1 MRHSR
6 PVLVLALALAMGSS
20 TTLAQQ
26 PASQKLRVAVMDLSG
41 SALKMQMSTTGLGGG
56 GAPGMPGAVQTT
68 TSVAIPAP
76 AEFARGLTEML
87 GTVLVKTGRVS
98 VLERAAMQQLDQEQ
112 ALAAAGKV
120 TKETGARTGAMLGAQ
135 ALITGDITGFSY
147 AKSSIG
153 GKMANVFKGL
163 TLSTERVTAQVI
175 IDLRLIDP
183 STSELIYSSQGE
195 GKASMT
201 GIAAD
206 LTRDDKSWSAGGTTA
221 TPLGQ
226 ASREALD
233 NAVKALLKGMPKVA
247 WTGRVI
253 DVRDGVV
260 YVNATAADGMRPG
273 LELLVFEVQPAL
285 VDPETGKTLGAPE
298 REVGAIV
305 IDAVLEKF
313 STAKITKGDGI
324 TRGLVLRFKA
334 P

>member
-1 MRHSR
+1 MSFSR
-6 PVLVLALALAMGSS
+6 FVPTLALAVGVS
-20 TTLAQQ
+20 TALAQQ

-41 SALKMQMSTTGLGGG
+41 SVLKMQQSTTGLGGG
-56 GAPGMPGAVQTT
+56 MPGMPGGVQTT

-87 GTVLVKTGRVS
+87 GTVLIKSGRFS
-98 VLERAAMQQLDQEQ
+98 VLERAAMQQLEQEQ
-112 ALAAAGKV
+112 ALAAAGKT
-120 TKETGARTGAMLGAQ
+120 TKETGAKTGAMLGAQ

-153 GKMANVFKGL
+153 GKMANVLKGL
-163 TLSTERVTAQVI
+163 TVSSERVTAEVI

-183 STSELIYSSQGE
+183 STSELIYSSKGE
-195 GKASMT
+195 GKASQT
-201 GIAAD
+201 GVAAD

-226 ASREALD
+226 ASRDALE
-233 NAVKALLKGMPKVA
+233 NAVRALLAGMPKVA

-260 YVNATAADGMRPG
+260 YVNATAAHGMRPG
-273 LELLVFEVQPAL
+273 LELLVFEMQPAL

-298 REVGAIV
+298 RQVGTIV
-305 IDAVLEKF
+305 IDAVLEMF
-313 STAKITKGDGI
+313 STAKITKGEGI
-324 TRGLVLRFKA
+324 TRGHVLRFKA